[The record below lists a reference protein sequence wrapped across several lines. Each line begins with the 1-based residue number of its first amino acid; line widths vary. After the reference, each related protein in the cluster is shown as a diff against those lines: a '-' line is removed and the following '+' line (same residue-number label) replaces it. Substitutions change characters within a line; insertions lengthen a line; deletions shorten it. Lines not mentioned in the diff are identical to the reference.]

1 MPLIIAEAGVNHNG
15 SLELALRLCEAART
29 AGADVVKFQTF
40 KTEKVLTRRAAMAD
54 YQAAQL
60 GDGKTQFEMVKELE
74 LRYQDFKAIKAKCDE
89 LGIRFV
95 RGPTAVVRSAADGKA
110 LPPSAVEVVLGSQS
124 ASVAYPV
131 FVEVTTRKV
140 LDRDEFRRLCDAAK
154 TRERIVN
161 ALER

>member
-1 MPLIIAEAGVNHNG
+1 MAGAEVRRRRCR
-15 SLELALRLCEAART
+15 LRLRNPAR
-29 AGADVVKFQTF
+29 QNI
-40 KTEKVLTRRAAMAD
+40 L
-54 YQAAQL
+54 
-60 GDGKTQFEMVKELE
+60 
-74 LRYQDFKAIKAKCDE
+74 
-89 LGIRFV
+89 
-95 RGPTAVVRSAADGKA
+95 
-110 LPPSAVEVVLGSQS
+110 LGSQS